1 MMRSC
6 LVSLSLALLGA
17 LGANSHPASV
27 AAQAVD
33 SVTLAVTLNSARTTA
48 TVTLTPSSSADG
60 CEYTLFGAERAS
72 VLEGSFTGAREL
84 VAFPGSSGAL
94 QLAASALKSLRIGA
108 SGQRS
113 ARLLLRARLV
123 CGETTTL
130 SELAAVRLT
139 RRSSG
144 VRTARSWLDQFG
156 RRLVAKDLSLSEAFP
171 ALSFSSPVDLQN
183 AGDGTNRLFVVEQGG
198 LIRVFANDPAVGSAS
213 TYLDLTSKISSGSE
227 RGVLGLAF
235 HPRFSENGYFFVNY
249 TKVSTGA
256 TVIARYQANPPS
268 ASTAELSTES
278 VILEVAQ
285 PFSNHNGGGLAFGPD
300 GYLYIGLGDGGSAG
314 DPEGNGQ
321 DRGELLGKFLRVDVN
336 SSSAGRN
343 YGIPSDNPFV
353 GNTSGF
359 REEIWAYG
367 LRNPWRF
374 CFDPPTDRLWAG
386 DVGQNAIEEIDLI
399 EKGKNYGWNTMEG
412 ASCYEPSSGCV
423 KKGKTLPITQYTHAV
438 GQSVTG
444 GCVYRGSAVPGL
456 SGLYLFGDFVAG
468 RLWTLRYDPGKETI
482 VRELLDTDLNI
493 SSFGRDEAGEMY
505 LLSYGDGK
513 LYRLTPGE

>member
-6 LVSLSLALLGA
+6 LIPLSLALLGA
-17 LGANSHPASV
+17 LGVDAHPSHV
-27 AAQAVD
+27 AAEAVE
-33 SVTLAVTLNSARTTA
+33 SVTLTVALNSARTA
-48 TVTLTPSSSADG
+48 GNVTFTPSSSAEG
-60 CEYTLFGAERAS
+60 CEYTLFGAERSSA
-72 VLEGSFTGAREL
+72 LAGSFAGAREL
-84 VAFPGSSGAL
+84 VSSPGSAGAVR
-94 QLAASALKSLRIGA
+94 LAATALKGLRLGPA
-108 SGQRS
+108 GQRS
-113 ARLLLRARLV
+113 ARLFLRARLV
-123 CGETTTL
+123 CDETTTL
-130 SELAAVRLT
+130 SDLATVRLT
-139 RRSSG
+139 RRSTG
-144 VRTARSWLDQFG
+144 VRTVRGWFEQFG
-156 RRLVAKDLSLSEAFP
+156 RRLVAKDLSLAEAFP
-171 ALSFSSPVDLQN
+171 ALSFESPVDLQN
-183 AGDGTNRLFVVEQGG
+183 AGDGTNRLFVVQQGG
-198 LIRVFANDPAVGSAS
+198 LIRVFSNDAAVTSAS

-256 TVIARYQANPPS
+256 TVIARYQASPPS
-268 ASTAELSTES
+268 ATSVDLATES
-278 VILEVAQ
+278 VVLEVDQ

-321 DRGELLGKFLRVDVN
+321 DRSALLGKFLRIDVN
-336 SSSAGRN
+336 SSSGGRN

-374 CFDPPTDRLWAG
+374 CFDAPTSRLWAG

-412 ASCYEPSSGCV
+412 ASCYEPSTGCI
-423 KKGKTLPITQYTHAV
+423 KKGKTLPITEYTHAV

-468 RLWTLRYDPGKETI
+468 RLWSLRYDPGKETV

-513 LYRLTPGE
+513 VYRLGAGS